1 MAFFF
6 PLKGSSMASIHH
18 QSSSDTKKWPI
29 VSEVT
34 YKGSPSRQCCF
45 SANRRKIGSMA
56 LEDLSKLS
64 TGCQDFCPNLLV
76 TIYSKK
82 SQQVKNC

>member
-1 MAFFF
+1 MEI
-6 PLKGSSMASIHH
+6 IHH
-18 QSSSDTKKWPI
+18 QSSSDTKRWPI
-29 VSEVT
+29 VFEVT

-45 SANRRKIGSMA
+45 SANRRKVGSMV

-64 TGCQDFCPNLLV
+64 TGCQDFCPNLSV